1 VIVDATLLLGVLL
14 AVLTGLYVFRD
25 QEREELTDVV
35 RKSVKRG
42 SFIKLQDGFV
52 HYDIA
57 GPVDGPVVVLVH
69 GFSTWSF
76 TWDATFQVLVDAGFR
91 VLRYD
96 LYGRGYS
103 DRPAVVYD
111 KDLFD
116 RQLFGLLAVLDTHD
130 RVDLVGNSMGGLI
143 TTTFAARHPDK
154 VRTLTLIDPA
164 FFFLERV
171 PFPLEI
177 PLIGDCAGRVLAVPF
192 VAKAQTKDFK
202 HPERFSK
209 YDRTYRL
216 QMRYKGFSRAILS
229 TIRSFPSWNA
239 VEDLKRVS
247 RTNTTPVL
255 LVWGREDRTV
265 PLAVSEKVRVIAPRA
280 EFHVIDDAAHM
291 PHYERP
297 EIVNPVIIRFLRTM
311 KEDNR

>member
-1 VIVDATLLLGVLL
+1 MTILIVFILTLLVSL
-14 AVLTGLYVFRD
+14 AFYAARN
-25 QEREELTDVV
+25 QEQEELTDSV
-35 RKSVKRG
+35 RTKVSGKFVR
-42 SFIKLQDGFV
+42 LPDGFV
-52 HYDIA
+52 HYELA
-57 GPVDGPVVVLVH
+57 GPADVGTVILVH
-69 GFSTWSF
+69 GFSTYLF
-76 TWDATFQVLVDAGFR
+76 TWDATFQALVDAGFR

-116 RQLFGLLAVLDTHD
+116 RQLFGLLAALDIHD

-143 TTTFAARHPDK
+143 TTTFAARHPEK

-171 PFPLEI
+171 PFPLGI
-177 PLIGDCAGRVLAVPF
+177 PLVGDYAGRVLAVPF
-192 VAKAQTKDFK
+192 IAKAQTKDFK
-202 HPERFSK
+202 HPERFTE
-209 YDRTYRL
+209 YDRTYRV

-229 TIRSFPSWNA
+229 TIRSLPSWNA

-247 RTNTTPVL
+247 RTKIPAL

-265 PLAVSEKVRVIAPRA
+265 PLAVSEKVRTIAPRA
-280 EFHVIDDAAHM
+280 EFHVINGAAHM

-297 EIVNPVIIRFLRTM
+297 EIVSPIIVRFLA
-311 KEDNR
+311 E

>member
-1 VIVDATLLLGVLL
+1 MIVDVILLLGVLL
-14 AVLTGLYVFRD
+14 AVLTGLCVFRD

-35 RKSVKRG
+35 RKSVGG
-42 SFIKLQDGFV
+42 SFIKLPDGFV
-52 HYDIA
+52 QYELA
-57 GPVDGPVVVLVH
+57 GPADGKTVVLVH

-103 DRPAVVYD
+103 DRAAAVYD

-116 RQLFGLLAVLDTHD
+116 RQLLGLLAVLDIRD
-130 RVDLVGNSMGGLI
+130 QVDLVGNSMGGLI
-143 TTTFAARHPDK
+143 TTTFAARHPEK
-154 VRTLTLIDPA
+154 VRTLTLIAPA

-171 PFPLEI
+171 PFPLGI
-177 PLIGDCAGRVLAVPF
+177 PLAGDYVGRVFVVPF
-192 VAKAQTKDFK
+192 IAKAQTQDFK
-202 HPERFSK
+202 HPERFSD

-229 TIRSFPSWNA
+229 TIRNLPSWNA

-247 RTNTTPVL
+247 QTKIPVL
-255 LVWGREDRTV
+255 LIWGEEDKTI
-265 PLAVSEKVRVIAPRA
+265 PLAVSDKVRAIATRV
-280 EFHVIDDAAHM
+280 EFHVIDGSAHL

-297 EIVNPVIIRFLRTM
+297 EIVNPIIIRFLA
-311 KEDNR
+311 EQ